1 MREYNEIIWNMDPAV
16 LKNGGRKAPIMTM
29 EEFKSIL
36 FKVFSKYFEIGN
48 NMSDIEEALTEAVIE
63 EYPFVSKF
71 IKDIRKVNFDTEN
84 VLVDDFYVGA
94 NGIPYLLVY
103 MGGDWEIPVYA
114 MLYWDDKSLRGY
126 VPTYGNSFNAYT
138 KTAFG
143 SEQEYFDDLDGI
155 AHHTYTYKA
164 DGVIINGSFETFDDY
179 RTVVMWTTVDKM
191 AMDEDFS
198 HRVETI

>member
-1 MREYNEIIWNMDPAV
+1 MDPAV
-16 LKNGGRKAPIMTM
+16 LKNGGRKAPVMTM
-29 EEFKSIL
+29 EEFKSVL

-84 VLVDDFYVGA
+84 VLVDDFYVGT

-114 MLYWDDKSLRGY
+114 MLYWDGKSLRGY

-143 SEQEYFDDLDGI
+143 SEEEYFDDLDGI

-179 RTVVMWTTVDKM
+179 RAVVINLWTTVDKT